1 MGLEQM
7 VINVFILYAFNDYSS
22 NRITLKVNHL
32 LKCGKRVKRIQITDF
47 FFAKDRRQE

>member
-7 VINVFILYAFNDYSS
+7 VINVFILYAFNDYPS

-32 LKCGKRVKRIQITDF
+32 LKCGKRVKKNTNYRF
-47 FFAKDRRQE
+47 LLCKG